1 MLSPSIRRSP
11 CAAAVVVLLA
21 VLPAMPAAAQLL
33 DPRSQPEASTGSQT
47 HALARANRHMV
58 SAANAVAAE
67 AGREI
72 LRAGGSA
79 IDAAIATQLVL
90 NIVEPQSSGLGGG
103 AFILYWDKGRGELKV
118 FDGRETA
125 PASARP
131 DRFLVNGKPMPFN
144 DAVLS
149 GLSIGVPGLVRL
161 LEDVHKRY
169 GKLPWARLFEPAIHV
184 AEDGFEISPRLHFL
198 LRLDGPATFVPAAR
212 RYFFTQSGSA
222 LPMGHLLKN
231 PEFAATLRTIAAGG
245 ADAFYEGPIAEAIV
259 DAVAA
264 APIAPGGMTL
274 DDLKNYTVK

>member
-1 MLSPSIRRSP
+1 MLSPSIRLSK
-11 CAAAVVVLLA
+11 CAAAVAVVFALLS
-21 VLPAMPAAAQLL
+21 AMPAAAQLL

-58 SAANAVAAE
+58 SAANAIAAE
-67 AGREI
+67 AGREM

-103 AFILYWDKGRGELKV
+103 AFILYWDKAKAELKV
-118 FDGRETA
+118 YDGRETA

-169 GKLPWARLFEPAIHV
+169 GKLPWARLFEPAI
-184 AEDGFEISPRLHFL
+184 R
-198 LRLDGPATFVPAAR
+198 AR
-212 RYFFTQSGSA
+212 RARLRNIATAAFSSA
-222 LPMGHLLKN
+222 PRRRG
-231 PEFAATLRTIAAGG
+231 EFRAGG
-245 ADAFYEGPIAEAIV
+245 APLLLHARRQR
-259 DAVAA
+259 AA
-264 APIAPGGMTL
+264 HGAS
-274 DDLKNYTVK
+274 V